1 MKFKIIDSVGN
12 ELDFSNPR
20 IFSKTFYPKI
30 DLWSLEFNSEKIEK
44 FGTSGSF
51 ETGDLTIKS
60 DSIPLK
66 LEFIATSDLEFRR
79 CYSWVGNFF
88 KHQNRPFYLVDTD
101 NDLRAKIQI
110 QSLKPK
116 YKAQGLEHRI
126 AEATLTMSLLDAL
139 WENNSLVSQENY
151 IIAPDFTFNV
161 DTKDPYL
168 VPVYDCIPII
178 TITSLGFNP
187 NITITNRLNDISL
200 NLSDANITT
209 NSVLKI
215 DANTGLI
222 MLGSNI
228 KSSIKTGGY
237 FIKLEDGVNPIRIQC
252 LNDLQI
258 KFEYRRRYI
267 S

>member
-1 MKFKIIDSVGN
+1 MKIKIIDSIGN

-20 IFSKTFYPKI
+20 IFSKTFYPKLE
-30 DLWSLEFNSEKIEK
+30 LWSLDFNSEKIDK

-66 LEFIATSDLEFRR
+66 LEFVATNDTEFRR

-88 KHQNRPFYLVDTD
+88 KPQNRPFYLVDTD
-101 NDLRAKIQI
+101 NNLRTKIRI
-110 QSLKPK
+110 ESLKPK

-126 AEATLTMSLLDAL
+126 AEATLTMSLLDSL
-139 WENNSLVSQENY
+139 WENNTQVVQENY
-151 IIAPDFTFNV
+151 IIAPDYTFDI
-161 DTKDPYL
+161 DTKDPL
-168 VPVYDCIPII
+168 LIPIYDCIPIF

-187 NITITNRLNDISL
+187 NITITNGANDISL
-200 NLSDANITT
+200 NLSDANINT
-209 NSVLKI
+209 NSVLKV
-215 DANTGLI
+215 DSNTGLI

-237 FIKLEDGVNPIRIQC
+237 FIKLEEGINPIRIQC

-258 KFEYRRRYI
+258 KIEYRRRYI